1 MKSISAI
8 NGYWANGCVYHG
20 YTFFG
25 SYNSAKYRIP
35 SGSEYS
41 IDFGIQQWMTSQNNT
56 YYEDL
61 EEWPANTKCSNIPQE
76 NSIYIQKLVQ
86 VQ

>member
-1 MKSISAI
+1 MKNISVV

-41 IDFGIQQWMTSQNNT
+41 IDFGIQ
-56 YYEDL
+56 
-61 EEWPANTKCSNIPQE
+61 
-76 NSIYIQKLVQ
+76 
-86 VQ
+86 